1 MLSGGNTTINV
12 NLRHIF
18 SRISISVNDS
28 NTAGTRG
35 QPGYTEGSYTTD
47 NNTTGFTGTILNNNT
62 SFSLNLKDAIISDG
76 NSQTLSISGINT
88 TAQNLIINTGG
99 EANYKSKL
107 IIPPELLLL
116 ATIPI
121 VRL

>member
-1 MLSGGNTTINV
+1 M
-12 NLRHIF
+12 
-18 SRISISVNDS
+18 
-28 NTAGTRG
+28 TAILLELEDNF
-35 QPGYTEGSYTTD
+35 GYTEGSYTTD

>member
-1 MLSGGNTTINV
+1 M
-12 NLRHIF
+12 
-18 SRISISVNDS
+18 
-28 NTAGTRG
+28 TAILLELEDNF
-35 QPGYTEGSYTTD
+35 GYTEGSYTD